1 MLTQQILKSQVIQ
14 VIQAMPQQE
23 FLSIDEVIEELLLF
37 VKTNEGISDMNKG
50 EMQPE
55 NIEK

>member
-55 NIEK
+55 DIEK

>member
-50 EMQPE
+50 EMQTE
-55 NIEK
+55 DTEK

>member
-23 FLSIDEVIEELLLF
+23 FLSIDEVFEELLLF

-50 EMQPE
+50 EMQTE
-55 NIEK
+55 DTEK

>member
-23 FLSIDEVIEELLLF
+23 FLSIDEVFEELLLF